1 LRQHRLRAM
10 TKLPLHM
17 TMTDFSLVLPADFE
31 DYAWEVQA
39 KGCFADAILTVAGRC
54 YRLNF
59 YDPTRLN
66 QEIESELER
75 GVAFAE
81 PNLVI
86 VRAVTRSNMQQAAEM
101 LAQSGQAN
109 TLVAD

>member
-1 LRQHRLRAM
+1 
-10 TKLPLHM
+10 
-17 TMTDFSLVLPADFE
+17 MTDFTFVLPTDFD

-39 KGCFADAILTVAGRC
+39 KGCFAEALMTVAGKR

-59 YDPTRLN
+59 YDPARLN

-75 GVAFAE
+75 GVAFTE

-86 VRAVTRSNMQQAAEM
+86 VRSVTKSDMQQAAEM

-109 TLVAD
+109 TLAPE